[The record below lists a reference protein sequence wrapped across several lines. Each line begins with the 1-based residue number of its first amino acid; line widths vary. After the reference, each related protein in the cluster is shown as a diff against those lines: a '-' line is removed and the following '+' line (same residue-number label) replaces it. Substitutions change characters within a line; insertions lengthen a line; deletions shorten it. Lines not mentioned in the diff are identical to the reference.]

1 MKLNVGKISFENL
14 SICIEQLETELNYT
28 DLMNISDYILRQL
41 QEQKRIEQEQ
51 AAEYFFKVNKQKQE
65 EVKPATDRVTKI
77 VSATGNN
84 ITLVLSLLDELKQ
97 IVTSANGTTTPRRV
111 LDPLNYLAM
120 FFRLPYL
127 DELKPKKSLTEA
139 ERVENL
145 KFLNKS
151 FLEWLEIEISE
162 SDNINEIFKTTVIID
177 AIRNALAPAK

>member
-1 MKLNVGKISFENL
+1 MKFNVGKISFENL
-14 SICIEQLETELNYT
+14 SICIEQLETELDYT
-28 DLMNISDYILRQL
+28 DLMDISDYILRQL

-51 AAEYFFKVNKQKQE
+51 AAEYFFKTKKQE

-97 IVTSANGTTTPRRV
+97 VVISANGTTTPRRV

-145 KFLNKS
+145 KFLNRS
-151 FLEWLEIEISE
+151 FLDWLEIEISE
-162 SDNINEIFKTTVIID
+162 SENINEIFKTTVIID
-177 AIRNALAPAK
+177 AIRNALAPTK

>member
-14 SICIEQLETELNYT
+14 SICIEQLETELDYT
-28 DLMNISDYILRQL
+28 DLMDISDYILRQL
-41 QEQKRIEQEQ
+41 QEQEQ

-97 IVTSANGTTTPRRV
+97 VVISANGTTTPRRV

-145 KFLNKS
+145 KFLNRS
-151 FLEWLEIEISE
+151 FLDWLEIEISE
-162 SDNINEIFKTTVIID
+162 SENINEIFKTTVIID